1 MHDDSGYALDDPKHE
16 TFHDRYA
23 EAADLARKAERE
35 NGPSTAVATIPE
47 PDTLLDVRTGELVE
61 ATPAKAAELL
71 VAAREMRHRIL
82 DLVKDCEAVLL
93 AESRREGT
101 KTLHFE
107 SGTATITG
115 GSELQW
121 NLDIL
126 LELRKRGLSEE
137 RYNELVTAT
146 VTYKVNAAIAKQ
158 LEASNP
164 AYAEV
169 VRMARSYAQ
178 KPQRVNIR

>member
-1 MHDDSGYALDDPKHE
+1 VTTYEEGYALGDPKRIPDQSFE
-16 TFHDRYA
+16 
-23 EAADLARKAERE
+23 
-35 NGPSTAVATIPE
+35 PSTAVATIPE

-93 AESRREGT
+93 AESRREGS

-158 LEASNP
+158 LEAANP

-169 VRMARSYAQ
+169 IGMARSYVQ
-178 KPQRVNIR
+178 KPQRVSVK